1 AGVNLAAVNYH
12 FNSKITLYWE
22 NYVRAVKWLE
32 DELERL
38 GNGSNTA
45 DLVWYMFEFM
55 EQNFEYVMNMF
66 KMILG
71 SSVPEPEGE
80 YRAFCESRP
89 LGPPGGEVIGRAIIS
104 ELGAD
109 IPREGVQWAV
119 RSLFSSTIHFVL
131 LMGSRHLQKLPHCSG
146 ED

>member
-1 AGVNLAAVNYH
+1 
-12 FNSKITLYWE
+12 
-22 NYVRAVKWLE
+22 
-32 DELERL
+32 
-38 GNGSNTA
+38 
-45 DLVWYMFEFM
+45 
-55 EQNFEYVMNMF
+55 NMF

-119 RSLFSSTIHFVL
+119 RSLFSSTMHFVL
-131 LMGSRHLQKLPHCSG
+131 LMGSRHLQKVPHCSG
-146 ED
+146 EDLTKKLMEKQIKTHVAAVLEYLDRH